1 MKITRCY
8 FLMVSLLYMICG
20 TVHAGELNITTSSP
34 VNALV
39 MSLSANSKITLGN
52 GIQACSMIGGRLSQN
67 LGYSSIDTNGRSA
80 VFYLSMQKDSTSG
93 EEVCVG
99 HDPNYKIYK
108 TNVEGIGISFNDA
121 DSGSHS
127 RGQSVPLWPQL
138 IKKNTYSGSS
148 IGIGT
153 WVDIRLWKYS
163 SAANALPAGVI
174 EVKGPM
180 IVQVVGPV
188 AGDTLNEC
196 SSGKDTA
203 GAMTV
208 CYNAKR
214 IPYFSA
220 SIYSSTCEFVNASK
234 TVQMGTHNMHSSTAQ
249 GTCTPWVD
257 ASFQLRCSNAWG
269 YGADTTDLNNLTK
282 NNTVKV
288 TVHPLDGFS
297 NANQGIIKLD
307 GSGAQGVGVQLA
319 WGDYSTQ
326 GTTPGN
332 PVKLDT
338 PTDANTLSS
347 NFAAGPYAIGG
358 NAVSGDGS
366 IKMAARFIRTS
377 GTFSPGQ
384 ANAKVEILANYQ

>member
-1 MKITRCY
+1 MKNLIRGITSLV
-8 FLMVSLLYMICG
+8 FLSSMALQSAELDV
-20 TVHAGELNITTSSP
+20 TVTDFPIFYY
-34 VNALV
+34 VD
-39 MSLSANSKITLGN
+39 LSAQNKITLSNSASTCAQLG
-52 GIQACSMIGGRLSQN
+52 GIVKIKIADNMIN
-67 LGYSSIDTNGRSA
+67 TNGRSA
-80 VFYLSMQKDSTSG
+80 MYYLSMQNRAVIA

-99 HDPNYKIYK
+99 HSAAYKIYK
-108 TNVEGIGISFNDA
+108 TNVKGIGISFNDA
-121 DSGSHS
+121 DSGS
-127 RGQSVPLWPQL
+127 QSNGKSIPLWPKVL
-138 IKKNTYSGSS
+138 PKRAYSGSAVK
-148 IGIGT
+148 IGL
-153 WVDIRLWKYS
+153 WVGIRLWKYS
-163 SAANALPAGVI
+163 SSANTLSPGMLVVYGPAVI
-174 EVKGPM
+174 QG
-180 IVQVVGPV
+180 VGPV
-188 AGDTLNEC
+188 VGDTLHSC
-196 SSGKDTA
+196 SSERASAEGTDI
-203 GAMTV
+203 
-208 CYNAKR
+208 CYTDRR
-214 IPYFSA
+214 IPRYST
-220 SIYSSTCEFVNASK
+220 SLYSSTCEFVNASK

-249 GTCTPWVD
+249 GAGTPWVD

>member
-1 MKITRCY
+1 MKQWKIFITPIS
-8 FLMVSLLYMICG
+8 FLFSINLY
-20 TVHAGELNITTSSP
+20 AGELDVTVANPPENAYFIANIK
-34 VNALV
+34 N
-39 MSLSANSKITLGN
+39 KITLGN
-52 GIQACSMIGGRLSQN
+52 TIPMCSMIGGTGNFLLKVNSVN
-67 LGYSSIDTNGRSA
+67 SNGRNG
-80 VFYLSMQKDSTSG
+80 VYYLAIQNSEVTAQ
-93 EEVCVG
+93 EVCAG
-99 HDPNYKIYK
+99 EYTNYKIYK
-108 TNVEGIGISFNDA
+108 TNVDGIGVSYNDA
-121 DSGSHS
+121 DGPSESYGK
-127 RGQSVPLWPQL
+127 PIALWPQL
-138 IKKNTYSGSS
+138 TRKFSRSGSAMGVGMHVDMRLWRYS
-148 IGIGT
+148 STANTLPFGVYDVTGLTVIQGIG
-153 WVDIRLWKYS
+153 
-163 SAANALPAGVI
+163 PAS
-174 EVKGPM
+174 
-180 IVQVVGPV
+180 
-188 AGDTLNEC
+188 GDTLNEC
-196 SSGKDTA
+196 NTEKLVASDT
-203 GAMTV
+203 TICLTDRRTPKV
-208 CYNAKR
+208 V
-214 IPYFSA
+214 A
-220 SIYSSTCEFVNASK
+220 SLYSSTCEFVNASK

-249 GTCTPWVD
+249 GAGTPWVD

-377 GTFSPGQ
+377 GTFSPGP
-384 ANAKVEILANYQ
+384 AKAKVEILANYQ